1 MSKVRKNMILL
12 MIIDCIIIAG
22 CVALSFVLYVNGN
35 LEVIDAY
42 SIATFSLCCIVLSSI
57 TFYYG
62 SLYKRVWQF
71 ASVGEMILIFKAVTI
86 SMASAYVIS
95 LVWPNMTVPLSVAFN
110 SYLLVM
116 LGVGAARFAIR
127 LVKDSYVK
135 QDLSGFKR
143 TLIIGAG
150 QCGVIVARELKTN
163 ANSNLLAV
171 GFIDDDPVKLH
182 QSVVGLPVLGNRSN
196 IQDVVIQ
203 HEVSEII
210 IALPSASR
218 REVSEVISI
227 CKRTNANM
235 KIIPHI
241 NDLLEG
247 KISMKSLRNV
257 EVEDLLGR
265 DPVVLESDG
274 IKEYIEGKIVLVTG
288 AGGSIGS
295 ELCRQLVCF
304 NPGQLLLLG
313 HGENSIYQIHR
324 ELSSKGIK
332 LIPIIADVQD
342 RVRMEEVF
350 RKHKPQA
357 VFHAAAHKHV
367 PLMEENPTEAIK
379 NNVFGTRNVADLAD
393 HYQAEKFVL
402 VSTDKAVNPTSI
414 MGTTKRIAEMYIQ
427 CLAKQS
433 KTSFSAVRF
442 GNVLGS
448 RGSVIPLFKEQIAKG
463 GPVTVTHPEMIRYF
477 MTIPEA
483 SRLVLQAGAYATG
496 GEIFILDMG
505 EPVRIAD
512 LAYDL
517 IKLSGLEPNVDI
529 MIEYTG
535 IRTGEKLYEELLLNE
550 EGMTDT
556 KHDRIFIGKPAN
568 FDRESIELELRRLE
582 RILGQDKEMIQE
594 LLSRIV
600 PTYSGGKRETN
611 KVLVPSS

>member
-1 MSKVRKNMILL
+1 MFKIRKYIYLL
-12 MIIDCIIIAG
+12 IIIDIFIIADG
-22 CVALSFVLYVNGN
+22 VALSYILNTNGRLGDIDFSQALTFMGISLVLGFG
-35 LEVIDAY
+35 
-42 SIATFSLCCIVLSSI
+42 SF
-57 TFYYG
+57 FMG
-62 SLYKRVWQF
+62 SLYKRVWQY
-71 ASVGEMILIFKAVTI
+71 ASVGEMLLIFKAVTI
-86 SMASAYVIS
+86 SMALSY
-95 LVWPNMTVPLSVAFN
+95 LVTLILPNLHVPLAIVVN
-110 SYLLVM
+110 SYLLVL
-116 LGVGAARFAIR
+116 LGVGASRFAVR
-127 LVKDSYVK
+127 LAKDYLVKH
-135 QDLSGFKR
+135 DLNGLKK

-150 QCGVIVARELKTN
+150 QCGVIVARELKSN
-163 ANSNLLAV
+163 VNSNLLAI
-171 GFIDDDPVKLH
+171 GFIDDDPLKLH
-182 QSVVGLPVLGNRSN
+182 QSVVGLPVLGNRSH
-196 IQDVVIQ
+196 IQEIVTKHKVT
-203 HEVSEII
+203 EII
-210 IALPSASR
+210 IALPSVSR
-218 REVSEVISI
+218 KEISEIISI
-227 CKRTNANM
+227 CKRTNTNM

-274 IKEYIEGKIVLVTG
+274 IREYVEDKVVLVTG

-295 ELCRQLVCF
+295 ELCRQLISF
-304 NPGQLLLLG
+304 KPGKLLLLG

-332 LIPIIADVQD
+332 LVPIIADVQD
-342 RVRMEEVF
+342 RTRMEDVF
-350 RKHKPQA
+350 RKFKPQV

-367 PLMEENPTEAIK
+367 PLMEENPSEAIK

-393 HYQAEKFVL
+393 RYEAQKFVL

-505 EPVRIAD
+505 EPVRISD
-512 LAYDL
+512 LAHDL

-535 IRTGEKLYEELLLNE
+535 IRTGEKLYEELLMNE

-556 KHDRIFIGKPAN
+556 KHNRIFIGKPAN
-568 FDRESIELELRRLE
+568 FDREDIELELRRLE

-600 PTYSGGKRETN
+600 PTYSGGRNSE

>member
-1 MSKVRKNMILL
+1 MFKIRKYLYLL
-12 MIIDCIIIAG
+12 IIIDIFIIADG
-22 CVALSFVLYVNGN
+22 IALSYILNANGSLSEINYSQALTFMGISLVLGFG
-35 LEVIDAY
+35 
-42 SIATFSLCCIVLSSI
+42 SF
-57 TFYYG
+57 FMG
-62 SLYKRVWQF
+62 SLYKRVWQY
-71 ASVGEMILIFKAVTI
+71 ASVGEMLLIFKAVTI
-86 SMASAYVIS
+86 SMGLSYIVTLI
-95 LVWPNMTVPLSVAFN
+95 LPKLHVPLAIVVN
-110 SYLLVM
+110 SYLLVL
-116 LGVGAARFAIR
+116 LGVGASRFAVR
-127 LVKDSYVK
+127 LAKDYLVK
-135 QDLSGFKR
+135 QDLSGLKK

-150 QCGVIVARELKTN
+150 SCGVIVARELKSN
-163 ANSNLLAV
+163 VNSNLVAI
-171 GFIDDDPVKLH
+171 GFIDDDPLKLN
-182 QSVVGLPVLGNRSN
+182 QSVVGLPVLGNRSH
-196 IQDVVIQ
+196 IQEIVTKHKVT
-203 HEVSEII
+203 EII
-210 IALPSASR
+210 IALPSVSR
-218 REVSEVISI
+218 KEISEIISI
-227 CKRTNANM
+227 CKRTNTDM

-274 IKEYIEGKIVLVTG
+274 ITEYVEDKIVLVTG

-295 ELCRQLVCF
+295 ELCRQLISF
-304 NPGQLLLLG
+304 RPGKLLLLG

-332 LIPIIADVQD
+332 LVPIIADVQD
-342 RVRMEEVF
+342 RTRMEDVF
-350 RKHKPQA
+350 RKFKPQV

-367 PLMEENPTEAIK
+367 PLMEENPSEAIK

-393 HYQAEKFVL
+393 RYEAQKFVL

-512 LAYDL
+512 LAHDL

-535 IRTGEKLYEELLLNE
+535 IRTGEKLYEELLMNE

-556 KHDRIFIGKPAN
+556 KHKRIFIGKPAN
-568 FDRESIELELRRLE
+568 FDREDIELELRRLE

-600 PTYSGGKRETN
+600 PTYSGGRNSE

>member
-1 MSKVRKNMILL
+1 MFKIRKYIYLL
-12 MIIDCIIIAG
+12 IIIDIFIIADG
-22 CVALSFVLYVNGN
+22 IALSYILNANGSLSEINYSQALTFMGISLVLGFG
-35 LEVIDAY
+35 
-42 SIATFSLCCIVLSSI
+42 SF
-57 TFYYG
+57 FMG
-62 SLYKRVWQF
+62 SLYKRVWQY
-71 ASVGEMILIFKAVTI
+71 ASVGEMLLIFKAVTI
-86 SMASAYVIS
+86 SMGLSYIVTLI
-95 LVWPNMTVPLSVAFN
+95 LPKLHVPLAIVVN
-110 SYLLVM
+110 SYLLVL
-116 LGVGAARFAIR
+116 LGVGASRFAVR
-127 LVKDSYVK
+127 LAKDYLVK
-135 QDLSGFKR
+135 QDLSGLKK

-150 QCGVIVARELKTN
+150 SCGVIVARELKSN
-163 ANSNLLAV
+163 VNSNLVAI
-171 GFIDDDPVKLH
+171 GFIDDDPLKLN
-182 QSVVGLPVLGNRSN
+182 QSVVGLPVLGNRSH
-196 IQDVVIQ
+196 IQEIVTKHKVT
-203 HEVSEII
+203 EII
-210 IALPSASR
+210 IALPSVSR
-218 REVSEVISI
+218 KEISEIISI
-227 CKRTNANM
+227 CKRTTTDM

-274 IKEYIEGKIVLVTG
+274 IREYVEDKIVLVTG

-295 ELCRQLVCF
+295 ELCRQLISF
-304 NPGQLLLLG
+304 RPGKLLLLG

-332 LIPIIADVQD
+332 LVPIIADVQD
-342 RVRMEEVF
+342 RTRMEDVF
-350 RKHKPQA
+350 RKFKPQV

-367 PLMEENPTEAIK
+367 PLMEENPSEAIK

-393 HYQAEKFVL
+393 RYEAQKFVL

-512 LAYDL
+512 LAHDL

-535 IRTGEKLYEELLLNE
+535 IRTGEKLYEELLMNE

-556 KHDRIFIGKPAN
+556 KHKRIFIGKPAN
-568 FDRESIELELRRLE
+568 FDREDIELELRRLE
-582 RILGQDKEMIQE
+582 RILGQDKDMIQE

-600 PTYSGGKRETN
+600 PTYSGGRNSE

>member
-1 MSKVRKNMILL
+1 MFKIRKYIYLL
-12 MIIDCIIIAG
+12 IIIDIFIIADG
-22 CVALSFVLYVNGN
+22 IALSYILNANGSLSEINYSQALTFMGISLVLGFG
-35 LEVIDAY
+35 
-42 SIATFSLCCIVLSSI
+42 SF
-57 TFYYG
+57 FMG
-62 SLYKRVWQF
+62 SLYKRVWQY
-71 ASVGEMILIFKAVTI
+71 ASVGEMLLIFKAVTI
-86 SMASAYVIS
+86 SMGLSYIVTLI
-95 LVWPNMTVPLSVAFN
+95 LPKLHVPLAIVVN
-110 SYLLVM
+110 SYLLVL
-116 LGVGAARFAIR
+116 LGVGASRFAVR
-127 LVKDSYVK
+127 LAKDYLVK
-135 QDLSGFKR
+135 QDLSGLKK

-150 QCGVIVARELKTN
+150 SCGVIVARELKSN
-163 ANSNLLAV
+163 VNSNLVAI
-171 GFIDDDPVKLH
+171 GFIDDDPLKLN
-182 QSVVGLPVLGNRSN
+182 QSVVGLPVLGNRSH
-196 IQDVVIQ
+196 IQEIVTKHKVT
-203 HEVSEII
+203 EII
-210 IALPSASR
+210 IALPSVSR
-218 REVSEVISI
+218 KEISEIISI
-227 CKRTNANM
+227 CKRTTTDM

-274 IKEYIEGKIVLVTG
+274 IREYVEDKIVLVTG

-295 ELCRQLVCF
+295 ELCRQLISF
-304 NPGQLLLLG
+304 KPGKLLLLG

-332 LIPIIADVQD
+332 LVPIIADVQD
-342 RVRMEEVF
+342 RTRMEDVF
-350 RKHKPQA
+350 RKFKPQV

-367 PLMEENPTEAIK
+367 PLMEENPSEAIK

-393 HYQAEKFVL
+393 RYEAQKFVL

-512 LAYDL
+512 LAHDL

-535 IRTGEKLYEELLLNE
+535 IRTGEKLYEELLMNE

-556 KHDRIFIGKPAN
+556 KHKRIFIGKPAN
-568 FDRESIELELRRLE
+568 FDREDIELELRRLE
-582 RILGQDKEMIQE
+582 RILGQDKDMIQE

-600 PTYSGGKRETN
+600 PTYSGGRNSE

>member
-1 MSKVRKNMILL
+1 MSKVRKHMILL
-12 MIIDCIIIAG
+12 MVVDCMIIAA
-22 CVALSFVLYVNGN
+22 CVALSFILHANGN
-35 LEVIDAY
+35 LNEIALPDALMFGV
-42 SIATFSLCCIVLSSI
+42 FSLVFSFI
-57 TFYYG
+57 TFYMV

-71 ASVGEMILIFKAVTI
+71 ASVGEMLLIFKSV
-86 SMASAYVIS
+86 SIS
-95 LVWPNMTVPLSVAFN
+95 LALAYLLTFVWPGIYVPVAVALN
-110 SYLLVM
+110 SYLLI
-116 LGVGAARFAIR
+116 LLSTGGSRFAVR
-127 LVKDSYVK
+127 LVKDHFVK
-135 QDLSGFKR
+135 QDLSGFKK

-150 QCGVIVARELKTN
+150 QCGVIVARELKSN
-163 ANSNLLAV
+163 VNSNLLAV
-171 GFIDDDPVKLH
+171 GFIDDDPLKLH
-182 QSVVGLPVLGNRSN
+182 QNVVGLPVLGNRSH
-196 IQDVVIQ
+196 IQEVVLQ
-203 HEVSEII
+203 HKITEII
-210 IALPSASR
+210 IALPSVSR
-218 REVSEVISI
+218 REVSEIISI
-227 CKRTNANM
+227 CKRTNANL

-247 KISMKSLRNV
+247 KVSMKSLRNV

-265 DPVVLESDG
+265 EPVVLESDG
-274 IKEYIEGKIVLVTG
+274 IKDYIEGKVVLVTG

-295 ELCRQLVCF
+295 ELCRQLVSF
-304 NPGQLLLLG
+304 KPGKLLLLG

-324 ELSSKGIK
+324 ELSSTGIK
-332 LIPIIADVQD
+332 LIPIIADIQD
-342 RVRMEEVF
+342 RTRMEDVF
-350 RKHKPQA
+350 RKFRPQV

-367 PLMEENPTEAIK
+367 PLMEENPSEAIK

-393 HYQAEKFVL
+393 RFAAEKFVL

-427 CLAKQS
+427 GLAKQS

-512 LAYDL
+512 LAHDL

-529 MIEYTG
+529 IIEFTG
-535 IRTGEKLYEELLLNE
+535 IRTGEKLYEELLMNE

-568 FDRESIELELRRLE
+568 LDREDIELELRRLE

-594 LLSRIV
+594 VLSRIV
-600 PTYSGGKRETN
+600 PTYSNGKREKN
-611 KVLVPSS
+611 KVLVPSI

>member
-1 MSKVRKNMILL
+1 MFKIRKYLYLL
-12 MIIDCIIIAG
+12 IIIDIFIIADG
-22 CVALSFVLYVNGN
+22 IALSYFLNANGSLSEIDFSQALTFMGISLVLGFG
-35 LEVIDAY
+35 
-42 SIATFSLCCIVLSSI
+42 SF
-57 TFYYG
+57 FMG
-62 SLYKRVWQF
+62 SLYKRVWQY
-71 ASVGEMILIFKAVTI
+71 ASVGEMLLIFKAVTI
-86 SMASAYVIS
+86 SMALSYIVTLI
-95 LVWPNMTVPLSVAFN
+95 LPNVHVPLAIVVN
-110 SYLLVM
+110 SYLLVL
-116 LGVGAARFAIR
+116 LGVGASRFAVR
-127 LVKDSYVK
+127 LAKDYLVKH
-135 QDLSGFKR
+135 DLNGFKK

-150 QCGVIVARELKTN
+150 SCGVIVARELKSN
-163 ANSNLLAV
+163 VNSNLVAI
-171 GFIDDDPVKLH
+171 GFIDDDPLKLN
-182 QSVVGLPVLGNRSN
+182 QSVVGLPVLGNRSH
-196 IQDVVIQ
+196 IQDIVAKHKVT
-203 HEVSEII
+203 EII
-210 IALPSASR
+210 IALPSVSR
-218 REVSEVISI
+218 KEISEIISI
-227 CKRTNANM
+227 CKRTNTDM

-274 IKEYIEGKIVLVTG
+274 IREYVEDKVVLVTG

-295 ELCRQLVCF
+295 ELCRQLISF
-304 NPGQLLLLG
+304 KPGKLLLLG

-332 LIPIIADVQD
+332 LVPIIADVQD
-342 RVRMEEVF
+342 RTRMEDVF
-350 RKHKPQA
+350 RKFKPQV

-367 PLMEENPTEAIK
+367 PLMEENPSEAIK

-393 HYQAEKFVL
+393 RYEAQKFVL

-505 EPVRIAD
+505 EPVRISD
-512 LAYDL
+512 LAHDL

-535 IRTGEKLYEELLLNE
+535 IRTGEKLYEELLMNE

-556 KHDRIFIGKPAN
+556 KHNRIFIGKPAN
-568 FDRESIELELRRLE
+568 FDREDIELELRRLE

-600 PTYSGGKRETN
+600 PTYSGGRNSE